1 MPAPDEVPE
10 VRWARNGE
18 VHLAYQEWGEGDVT
32 LVSIPG
38 IVSNIEVMWEQA
50 DAQHYFGRL
59 GSFCRN
65 VIYDKRGQGLS
76 DREAGIPTMDDRLAD
91 TEAVMGAVGVERA
104 ALAGIS
110 EGGSTA
116 AMFAATFP
124 ERVSHLLLFD
134 TFASVDAELAD
145 PFVALWAERWGS
157 ERSLTVDITA
167 PSKANDPEYR
177 RWMRKFERSSTTP
190 GGLLALWK
198 WVREIDVTPVL
209 ASIQCPTLV
218 IHRRDDRLIPV
229 EWGRVM
235 AERIPGARWLEVD
248 GGDHYPNIGDPEP
261 ILAAIEEFLT
271 GHEAVSDLGERV
283 LATVVFTDIV
293 ESTGTAARVGDTA
306 WRRLLDAHDAAV
318 EREVRTH
325 SGTLVKS
332 TGDGTLVT
340 FDAPGKALRFAHR
353 LRSVLEPQG
362 LAIRIGVH
370 TGEVERRGKDVG
382 GLAVHIAARVES
394 AAGAGEV
401 LASRTVKDL
410 VAGSGFHFDS
420 RGTHQLKGVP
430 EEWELYAVSA

>member
-1 MPAPDEVPE
+1 MPAPDDVPDI
-10 VRWARNGE
+10 RWARNGE
-18 VHLAYQEWGEGDVT
+18 VHLAYQQWGDGDVA

-59 GSFCRN
+59 GAFCRN

-76 DREAGIPTMDDRLAD
+76 DREAGVPTMDDRLAD
-91 TEAVMGAVGVERA
+91 TAAVMDAAGVERA
-104 ALAGIS
+104 AMAGIS
-110 EGGSTA
+110 EGGTTA

-134 TFASVDAELAD
+134 TFATVDAELAD
-145 PFVALWAERWGS
+145 PFVTLWAERWGS
-157 ERSLTVDITA
+157 EESLTVDIAT
-167 PSKANDPEYR
+167 PSKAHDPEFR

-190 GGLLALWK
+190 GGLLALWR

-209 ASIQCPTLV
+209 SSIQCPTLV
-218 IHRRDDRLIPV
+218 IHRRDDRLVPV
-229 EWGRVM
+229 ALGRAL
-235 AERIPGARWLEVD
+235 AEQIPGARLLELP
-248 GGDHYPNIGDPEP
+248 GGDHFPSIGDSEP
-261 ILAAIEEFLT
+261 VLVAIEEFLT
-271 GHEAVSDLGERV
+271 GHEAVSDLSERV

-293 ESTGTAARVGDTA
+293 ESTDMAARVGDSA

-325 SGTLVKS
+325 NGTLVKS

-353 LRSVLEPQG
+353 LRSVLEPTG
-362 LAIRIGVH
+362 LGVRVGVH
-370 TGEVERRGKDVG
+370 TGEVERRGDDVG
-382 GLAVHIAARVES
+382 GIAVHIAARVEA
-394 AAGAGEV
+394 AAGRGEV

-410 VAGSGFHFDS
+410 VAGSGFHFES
-420 RGTHQLKGVP
+420 RGTHRLKGVP
-430 EEWELYAVSA
+430 EEWELYAVGA

>member
-1 MPAPDEVPE
+1 MLAPDEVPE
-10 VRWARNGE
+10 IRWARNGD

-38 IVSNIEVMWEQA
+38 IVSNIETMWEQA
-50 DAQHYFGRL
+50 DTRYYFGRI
-59 GSFCRN
+59 GAFCRN
-65 VIYDKRGQGLS
+65 VVYDKRGQGLS
-76 DREAGIPTMDDRLAD
+76 DREAGVPTMDDRLAD
-91 TEAVMGAVGVERA
+91 TAAVMDAVGLERV

-134 TFASVDAELAD
+134 SFASVDAELAD

-157 ERSLTVDITA
+157 EGSLTVDITA

-190 GGLLALWK
+190 GGLLALWR

-209 ASIQCPTLV
+209 SSIQCPTLV
-218 IHRRDDRLIPV
+218 LHRRGDRLIPV
-229 EWGRVM
+229 EWGRVL
-235 AERIPGARWLEVD
+235 AEHIPGARWLEVE
-248 GGDHYPNIGDPEP
+248 GADHYPNIGDPQP
-261 ILAAIEEFLT
+261 ILAAMEEFLT

-293 ESTGTAARVGDTA
+293 ESTDTAARVGDSA
-306 WRRLLDAHDAAV
+306 WRRLLDTHDAAV
-318 EREVRTH
+318 QREVRAH
-325 SGTLVKS
+325 GGTLVKS

-340 FDAPGKALRFAHR
+340 FDAPGKALRFANR
-353 LRSVLEPQG
+353 LRSVLEPAG
-362 LAIRIGVH
+362 LAVRIGVH
-370 TGEVERRGKDVG
+370 TGEIERRGNDVG
-382 GLAVHIAARVES
+382 GIAVHIAARVES
-394 AAGAGEV
+394 AAGPGEV

-420 RGTHQLKGVP
+420 RGSHRLKGVP
-430 EEWELYAVSA
+430 EDWELYAVSA